1 MVWCCFFLMFVF
13 SKVSCVH
20 RARELCQTQSGS
32 DLSQEDKAASHL
44 GRIATA
50 QAAGLREIGTKRDF

>member
-1 MVWCCFFLMFVF
+1 MFVF

-20 RARELCQTQSGS
+20 GARELCQTQGSS